1 MIYHRKL
8 VAGILAALVVF
19 TFAFSLSAGQY
30 DLSFV

>member
-19 TFAFSLSAGQY
+19 TLAFLSQQ
-30 DLSFV
+30 VNMI